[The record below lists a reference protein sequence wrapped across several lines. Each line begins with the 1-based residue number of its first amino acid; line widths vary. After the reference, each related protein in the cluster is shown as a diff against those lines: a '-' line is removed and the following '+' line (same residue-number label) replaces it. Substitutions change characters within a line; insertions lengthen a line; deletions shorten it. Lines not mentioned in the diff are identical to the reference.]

1 MVLIKSLEDFEL
13 FKEFH
18 VKPICYVYYKD
29 SLALNVH
36 YVGFTTQHGYKY
48 LKIHHKMKRIEDVLN
63 HGYSIQ
69 IYTKYNEDSLIKL
82 LKPSLNKAAGSGICG
97 REFGNTENVY
107 LYKKKLEKTLHEKY
121 YESSM
126 KTFVETNHYVIQIP
140 MDIVYSI
147 IEKEKQKYEP
157 NEILQSFYQNTYI
170 VQLMCTKYKKVGP
183 LFTNLFQILK
193 YCKIH
198 CLYESYVIIHNVY
211 LENLLNHVD
220 LYPAWIEAFK
230 HFDNYQKI
238 HCDIVSRLKEN
249 HYLTNSILDYKNKLF
264 ELNRGPSYYYRLAIL
279 SVINE
284 TM

>member
-1 MVLIKSLEDFEL
+1 MIEKST
-13 FKEFH
+13 
-18 VKPICYVYYKD
+18 
-29 SLALNVH
+29 S
-36 YVGFTTQHGYKY
+36 
-48 LKIHHKMKRIEDVLN
+48 KMKRIEDVLN

-82 LKPSLNKAAGSGICG
+82 LKPSLNKVAGSGICG

-107 LYKKKLEKTLHEKY
+107 LYKKKIEKTLHEKY

-126 KTFVETNHYVIQIP
+126 KTFVETNNYVIQLP

-198 CLYESYVIIHNVY
+198 CLYFSYVLIHKVY
-211 LENLLNHVD
+211 LENVLNHVE
-220 LYPAWIEAFK
+220 LYSAWLEAFK

-238 HCDIVSRLKEN
+238 HCEIVSTLKEN
-249 HYLTNSILDYKNKLF
+249 HYLTNSILDYKNQSF
-264 ELNRGPSYYYRLAIL
+264 ELNRGPSYYYRQAL
-279 SVINE
+279 SLVINE
-284 TM
+284 SYFKFSTA